1 MGKRGRS
8 QKKDNRNPK
17 RRTRDKDALPENMDD
32 EIDAFHKQ
40 RDVIPLDMNGDAG
53 ESDEDNEQPVFDV
66 ENFSDDEDEDDD
78 DDRKTQDPVLG
89 LMLTIMAVPP
99 KSQLDAVGFF

>member
-1 MGKRGRS
+1 MFSTVGGV
-8 QKKDNRNPK
+8 
-17 RRTRDKDALPENMDD
+17 PEPDIGGHDD
-32 EIDAFHKQ
+32 DDDVVVG
-40 RDVIPLDMNGDAG
+40 DVIVGNEGVGD
-53 ESDEDNEQPVFDV
+53 D
-66 ENFSDDEDEDDD
+66 DDEDEDDD

>member
-1 MGKRGRS
+1 MFSIVGGV
-8 QKKDNRNPK
+8 
-17 RRTRDKDALPENMDD
+17 PEPDIAGHDD
-32 EIDAFHKQ
+32 DDVVVG
-40 RDVIPLDMNGDAG
+40 DVIVGNEGVGD
-53 ESDEDNEQPVFDV
+53 
-66 ENFSDDEDEDDD
+66 DDDEDDD

>member
-1 MGKRGRS
+1 MVAEAGLLVFSTVGGV
-8 QKKDNRNPK
+8 
-17 RRTRDKDALPENMDD
+17 PEPDIAGHDD
-32 EIDAFHKQ
+32 DDVVVG
-40 RDVIPLDMNGDAG
+40 DVIVGNEGVGD
-53 ESDEDNEQPVFDV
+53 D
-66 ENFSDDEDEDDD
+66 DDEDEDDD